1 MSDNVR
7 QEKKHYFDMSQ
18 VNWKDDF
25 LAGLTVALAL
35 IPESIAFAFVAGVS
49 PLLSLQTAVMI
60 GIVAAIFT
68 GRPGMISSSTAAIS
82 VVFASLIAI
91 HGMEYL
97 FATVV
102 LMGIIQVLIGVFK
115 LGTYTKIIPY
125 PVMLGFLNG
134 LSIVIFLSQLDLFKI
149 DTASGRTWLP
159 GKDLL
164 IMGVLVAVTMA
175 IIYFLPRFTKAIPSS
190 LAAIIILSIIAVLLD
205 RNGYHLQTVKDFAGM
220 TIKGGLPSFH
230 IPQVPLNIETFRI
243 ITPYAVIAALVGL
256 TEAVL
261 TLRVIDEMTNTKGK
275 TNQECVAQG
284 LANVVNGF
292 FGGMGGD
299 AMIGQSI
306 INVKS
311 GGRSRVSGFVAA
323 FSLLFFIMFGSAVI
337 NVIPLAALV
346 GVMFMV
352 VVGTFEWESLRYF
365 NKIPVEDIIVIIAV
379 SVVTIFA
386 DLASAVILGV
396 VLSTMAFA
404 WKKGKEISADTDV
417 QADGSKI
424 YKIKGSIFF
433 GSVLDFKDFFDTVT
447 DPEIVYID
455 FKQAKVM
462 DYSGIEAVDSIVE
475 KYDLAGKTV
484 KIVNLSG
491 SSRKMFEDAKDITKL
506 KIDAHSYS

>member
-175 IIYFLPRFTKAIPSS
+175 IIYFLPRFTKAIPS
-190 LAAIIILSIIAVLLD
+190 
-205 RNGYHLQTVKDFAGM
+205 
-220 TIKGGLPSFH
+220 
-230 IPQVPLNIETFRI
+230 
-243 ITPYAVIAALVGL
+243 
-256 TEAVL
+256 
-261 TLRVIDEMTNTKGK
+261 
-275 TNQECVAQG
+275 
-284 LANVVNGF
+284 
-292 FGGMGGD
+292 
-299 AMIGQSI
+299 
-306 INVKS
+306 
-311 GGRSRVSGFVAA
+311 
-323 FSLLFFIMFGSAVI
+323 
-337 NVIPLAALV
+337 
-346 GVMFMV
+346 
-352 VVGTFEWESLRYF
+352 
-365 NKIPVEDIIVIIAV
+365 
-379 SVVTIFA
+379 
-386 DLASAVILGV
+386 
-396 VLSTMAFA
+396 
-404 WKKGKEISADTDV
+404 
-417 QADGSKI
+417 
-424 YKIKGSIFF
+424 
-433 GSVLDFKDFFDTVT
+433 
-447 DPEIVYID
+447 
-455 FKQAKVM
+455 
-462 DYSGIEAVDSIVE
+462 
-475 KYDLAGKTV
+475 
-484 KIVNLSG
+484 
-491 SSRKMFEDAKDITKL
+491 
-506 KIDAHSYS
+506 